1 MRRLLLFQVVMLFHQ
16 SYSLP
21 DTAYGQPNLWGGGV
35 AAYDERDG
43 VQRRRYGGGLLIALW
58 GGFRNRMCTT
68 LVAGLTYGLL
78 MLGLGLA
85 PSFGLYLA
93 FNCLIGITMPCYN
106 APITASLQE
115 QVPPRMQGRV
125 FGFMQIV
132 TTSALPLGMALF
144 GPLADAVRVQLMLI
158 LCGSL
163 SA

>member
-93 FNCLIGITMPCYN
+93 FNCLIGITMPCYLSLIHICKKLSRRRHN
-106 APITASLQE
+106 FHGGTSFRIVEAPEALAVSSH
-115 QVPPRMQGRV
+115 GY
-125 FGFMQIV
+125 
-132 TTSALPLGMALF
+132 TSCAGE
-144 GPLADAVRVQLMLI
+144 
-158 LCGSL
+158 
-163 SA
+163 